1 METPRKNF
9 RKRTAILSF
18 LRQTKDHPSA
28 EMVYN
33 HLKQEI
39 PDLSLGTVYRNL
51 SMFKATGEIVSLG
64 TVNGVE
70 RFDANVEPHVHFICS
85 GCGAVV
91 DLPQIKVPEELNL
104 QVGKATGG
112 AVEVCRLTFTGLCK
126 DCMEKQGGI
135 TA

>member
-85 GCGAVV
+85 GCGTVV

-112 AVEVCRLTFTGLCK
+112 GVEICRLTFTGLCK
-126 DCMEKQGGI
+126 DCKEKQGGI

>member
-1 METPRKNF
+1 METTKKNF
-9 RKRTAILSF
+9 RKRNAILSF

-28 EMVYN
+28 EMVFN

-51 SMFKATGEIVSLG
+51 SMFKAQGEIISLG

-70 RFDANVEPHVHFICS
+70 RFDGNVEPHVHFVCN
-85 GCGAVV
+85 GCDAVA
-91 DLPQIKVPEELNL
+91 DLPQIQVPEELNR
-104 QVGKATGG
+104 QVNEAIGG
-112 AVEVCRLTFTGLCK
+112 QVETCNLTFTGLCK
-126 DCMEKQGGI
+126 ECQKAQGGK